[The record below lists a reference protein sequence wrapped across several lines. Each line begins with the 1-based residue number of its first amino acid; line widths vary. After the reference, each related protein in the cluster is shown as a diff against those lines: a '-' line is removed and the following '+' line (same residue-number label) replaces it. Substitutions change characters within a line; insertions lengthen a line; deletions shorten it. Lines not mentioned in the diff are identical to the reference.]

1 MGKRVVEERVQI
13 NQNTSGVVQTVGV
26 ANVATEIASYTVPDN
41 SQLILNPT
49 DFIAMYLH
57 SATGP
62 AELAANTPVQVLVKD
77 PLSRRT
83 RVIAEGE
90 YVQFKEF
97 QSSLLKYYVGTRVVI
112 PANFIWALKVNGV
125 LAAATATTRF
135 TFSCTNV
142 YETLD

>member
-1 MGKRVVEERVQI
+1 MKRVVSEKIQI
-13 NQNTSGVVQTVGV
+13 NQKTSGVVQTVGT
-26 ANVATEIASYTVPDN
+26 ANVATEIVSYSVPDN
-41 SQLILNPT
+41 SELIINPT

-62 AELAANTPVQVLVKD
+62 AELAADTPVQVIVKD

-97 QSSLLKYYVGTRVVI
+97 QSSLLKYYLGSRVVI
-112 PANFIWALKVNGV
+112 PAKFIFAIKVTGV
-125 LAAATATTRF
+125 LAAAVATTRF
-135 TFSCTNV
+135 TVSCTNV

>member
-1 MGKRVVEERVQI
+1 MGKRVVQEKIQI
-13 NQNTSGVVQTVGV
+13 NQKTSGVVQTVGV
-26 ANVATEIASYTVPDN
+26 ANTATEIVSYTVPDN
-41 SQLILNPT
+41 SELILNST

-62 AELAANTPVQVLVKD
+62 AELAADTPVQVLVKD

-90 YVQFKEF
+90 YVQFKEY
-97 QSSLLKYYVGTRVVI
+97 QDSLKKYYAGARVVI
-112 PANFIWALKVNGV
+112 PANFIFAIKVTGV

>member
-1 MGKRVVEERVQI
+1 MGKKVVSEKIQI
-13 NQNTSGVVQTVGV
+13 NQKTSGVVQTVGV
-26 ANVATEIASYTVPDN
+26 ANTATEIVSYTVPDN
-41 SQLILNPT
+41 SELILNPT
-49 DFIAMYLH
+49 DFIAMYLY

-62 AELAANTPVQVLVKD
+62 AQLADDTPVQVLVKD

-90 YVQFKEF
+90 YKQFQEY
-97 QSSLLKYYVGTRVVI
+97 QSSLLKYYVGTQVII
-112 PANFIWALKVNGV
+112 PANFILAIKVTGV